1 MNLSARDKMGIK
13 SKARAAFIAKW
24 GEHGDGVKLLAQVLR
39 MQIKHGTGDLN
50 TELSKAFT
58 RVGLDIIDAIVDE
71 L

>member
-1 MNLSARDKMGIK
+1 MPLNARDKMSVK
-13 SKARAAFIAKW
+13 TKARAAFTAKW
-24 GEHGDGVKLLAQVLR
+24 GEYGDGVKLLAQVLK

-58 RVGLDIIDAIVDE
+58 RLGLDVIDSIVDE